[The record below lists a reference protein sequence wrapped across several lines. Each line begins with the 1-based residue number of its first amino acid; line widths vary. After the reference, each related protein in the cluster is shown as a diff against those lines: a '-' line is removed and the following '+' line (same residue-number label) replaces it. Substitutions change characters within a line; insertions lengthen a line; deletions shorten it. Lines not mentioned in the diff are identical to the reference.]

1 MPGGLRTMEARQV
14 VLVAAAAGAAMCA
27 AYRLTDLV
35 FDAVSKSRRQEV
47 KESEEGEEAA
57 SRLSGEEVRKL
68 SPVYDVKV
76 GDRVVADVGHKRVV
90 PGDVG
95 RVVGLVTGK
104 DSGEAGR
111 ARVAFDGDKGV
122 YNYMR
127 VLPESGVQW
136 LGRRAGARARGGTW
150 GTVPGTS
157 ALSTAPRRERKKE

>member
-1 MPGGLRTMEARQV
+1 M

-111 ARVAFDGDKGV
+111 ARRGLRAWRGSRGAGCRAASRPSRASGTRARAGRCSPRGAGWDVLCRWKRRKGL
-122 YNYMR
+122 N
-127 VLPESGVQW
+127 PESV
-136 LGRRAGARARGGTW
+136 
-150 GTVPGTS
+150 
-157 ALSTAPRRERKKE
+157 LSFGFGPSFG